1 MLLQTDPQVVGLRLP
16 DAFVAI
22 SDTMAG
28 RAAGELELVF
38 WVDGTSVE
46 NSQQELVVEAPQGNG
61 KELEKPEAEIC
72 WHLTAQGP

>member
-1 MLLQTDPQVVGLRLP
+1 
-16 DAFVAI
+16 
-22 SDTMAG
+22 MAG